1 MQGQWTS
8 NINYST
14 IVFNFDVCWFH
25 NQSAVKTMTWHS
37 FRFPLT
43 RLCQI
48 KDHAGWKTAI
58 FLSKVNI
65 SKFFVSTSQDFNM
78 DIKNL
83 HPASKLF
90 IDKNIKYI
98 CKKNSRSKCTL
109 YSYACI
115 IWKIVQNILHENM
128 IKGET
133 KCWRID
139 HQISSW
145 DK

>member
-1 MQGQWTS
+1 MHGQWAS
-8 NINYST
+8 NINFST
-14 IVFNFDVCWFH
+14 VVFNFDVCWFH
-25 NQSAVKTMTWHS
+25 NQSPVLTMTWHS

-58 FLSKVNI
+58 FLLKVNI
-65 SKFFVSTSQDFNM
+65 WKFFVSTSQDFNM
-78 DIKNL
+78 DVKNL

-98 CKKNSRSKCTL
+98 CKKNSRSEFTL

-115 IWKIVQNILHENM
+115 IWKNSTKYTSWKHNQRRNKMLEN
-128 IKGET
+128 
-133 KCWRID
+133 W
-139 HQISSW
+139 SSNF
-145 DK
+145 KLR